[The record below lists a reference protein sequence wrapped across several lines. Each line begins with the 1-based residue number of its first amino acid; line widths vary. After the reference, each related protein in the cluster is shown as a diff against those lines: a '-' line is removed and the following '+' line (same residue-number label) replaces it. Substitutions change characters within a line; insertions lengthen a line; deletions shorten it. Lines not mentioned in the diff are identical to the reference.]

1 MAWGAGL
8 NNFGTTAVVATPAG
22 GDVERKR
29 GRNAVKCLW
38 GKVFLS
44 QNTATLGVCTCY
56 KWLLHPPAYSGFAG
70 ASRIGFLPRRGE
82 TFPEID
88 ESFADLSA
96 GQDKGSLKGK
106 NLVFKG
112 RKCSGFHPGVPIL
125 PVLQGETQ
133 SRRSR

>member
-1 MAWGAGL
+1 M
-8 NNFGTTAVVATPAG
+8 VATPAG

-38 GKVFLS
+38 GKEFLS

-96 GQDKGSLKGK
+96 GQDKGSLKGEIWCLK
-106 NLVFKG
+106 AESAVVSILEFPSCLCCRARLKA
-112 RKCSGFHPGVPIL
+112 GVADDF
-125 PVLQGETQ
+125 
-133 SRRSR
+133 